1 MNDPHVLVIGSACLD
16 MKGRPL
22 HPLQRGTSIPGTIR
36 SNVGGVARNIAENLS
51 RLGVPSTLIAAI
63 GDDRPGNR
71 ILAQAT
77 EAGIDTSHVLVVPG
91 INTGAYMALLDENG
105 ILAFALDDTRVTAAI
120 EPRYIYR
127 NRRLFRNTAMVVL
140 DTSLPRPALKTVFRL
155 AKQYGVPIC
164 ADPASVVLAPR
175 LRPYLPDLL
184 LIAPNVREAQVL
196 CNCTIA
202 EGNQDAALMASKS
215 LVAQGVQIAVITMAE
230 QGLCYATSTESGHV
244 PAVRTEIADLT
255 GAGDALTA
263 ALIFALLNDIPI
275 SEAMRLGCSAASL
288 TIACHQTV
296 VPDLTLESLYN
307 NLSV

>member
-1 MNDPHVLVIGSACLD
+1 MSDPHVLVIGSACLD

-22 HPLQRGTSIPGTIR
+22 YPLQRGTSTPGTIH
-36 SNVGGVARNIAENLS
+36 SSVGGVARNIGENLS
-51 RLGVPSTLIAAI
+51 RLGVPCTLIAAI
-63 GDDRPGNR
+63 GDDRPGHR

-77 EAGIDTSHVLVVPG
+77 EAGIGTSHILVVPG
-91 INTGAYMALLDENG
+91 IDTGAYMALLDENG
-105 ILAFALDDTRVTAAI
+105 ILAFALDDTRVAAAI
-120 EPRYIYR
+120 KPRYIYR
-127 NRRLFRNTAMVVL
+127 NRRLFRDAAMVVV
-140 DTSLPRPALKTVFRL
+140 DTSLSCPVLETVFRL

-175 LRPYLPDLL
+175 LRPYLADLL
-184 LIAPNVREAQVL
+184 LIAPNVHEAQVL

-202 EGNQDAALMASKS
+202 EGDQDAALMASKS

-230 QGLCYATSTESGHV
+230 HGLCYATSAESGHV
-244 PAVRTEIADLT
+244 PAVRTEITDLT

-263 ALIFALLNDIPI
+263 AIVFALLNDIPI

-288 TIACHQTV
+288 TIGCHQTV